1 MLKFSEYTKQ
11 PVVKQLNEN
20 VVQKGNILTVTFT
33 YDMSMDVVEEYRKK
47 VKSEDDKNLL
57 VQFSGAVIAEKMIKY
72 TLDQFMTVD
81 NIPSDAFI
89 DSAKEEGGPEVGET
103 NSAAEEPK
111 EEPAPTEPK
120 KEETEKTDSAE
131 NAGTIIEDD
140 SNKEGT
146 EVKKEEEEEESNY
159 LNLYTTMGQPV
170 STGFKL
176 NSPTHKSPKNAKVGL
191 YEGLTDKDLK

>member
-1 MLKFSEYTKQ
+1 MLKFSEYSKL

-72 TLDQFMTVD
+72 ALDNFLTVD
-81 NIPSDAFI
+81 NIPSNAFI
-89 DSAKEEGGPEVGET
+89 DSAKDEVATPEVT
-103 NSAAEEPK
+103 QTDTAAEEPAETPAK
-111 EEPAPTEPK
+111 EGGSEGEVIAEEPVA
-120 KEETEKTDSAE
+120 ETEIPQPDEA
-131 NAGTIIEDD
+131 AA
-140 SNKEGT
+140 
-146 EVKKEEEEEESNY
+146 KKEEEEEESNY
-159 LNLYTTMGQPV
+159 LNLYTTMGNPV

-176 NSPTHKSPKNAKVGL
+176 QSPTHKSPKNAKVGL
-191 YEGLTDKDLK
+191 YEGLTDADLK

>member
-1 MLKFSEYTKQ
+1 MLKFSDYTKQ
-11 PVVKQLNEN
+11 PVVKKLNEN
-20 VVQKGNILTVTFT
+20 VVQKGNVLTVTFT
-33 YDMSMDVVEEYRKK
+33 YDMSLDVVEEYRKK

-89 DSAKEEGGPEVGET
+89 DSAKEEGPVVAET
-103 NSAAEEPK
+103 DSAAEEPK
-111 EEPAPTEPK
+111 QETQPEEPK
-120 KEETEKTDSAE
+120 KEAEKPAE
-131 NAGTIIEDD
+131 EPVAK
-140 SNKEGT
+140 ST
-146 EVKKEEEEEESNY
+146 EVDFDNGKEEEVKQEEEEESNY
-159 LNLYTTMGQPV
+159 LNLYTTMGNPV

-191 YEGLTDKDLK
+191 YEGLTDADIK